1 MVCYG
6 FKDGYF
12 IMGDPA
18 KGIITYTAEELEQV
32 WKSHACLTLV
42 CTNNFILQK
51 DIKAQKRAW
60 LIHLLRDDYAILG
73 VSILVGLLIVCFGDD
88 LQLFFLKN

>member
-1 MVCYG
+1 MENLSIIWFVMV

-51 DIKAQKRAW
+51 DIKGTEKSLA
-60 LIHLLRDDYAILG
+60 HP
-73 VSILVGLLIVCFGDD
+73 SIER
-88 LQLFFLKN
+88 